1 MMNALLLRNCGPMPD
16 GMIESPAVAEG
27 MYGKVVRFVV
37 NPGNGAEEAE
47 HDERAAILALPIVSA
62 VSQAVDNWLDGESL
76 NHRMAGYPI
85 IWESLK
91 GFLLAYGTTYNL
103 TSSMVSWLN
112 ICFAAN
118 KVSLMSQ
125 VRAPRATASPVT
137 PAAGGGC
144 GSVPKPPSRSRQ
156 ATPPPSPREGDFPHG
171 QCLAHCRDAEGCPK
185 FEGREP
191 GSCPYGHTPQHKGK
205 YPRAVVPSAKRAK
218 LSVSTG

>member
-1 MMNALLLRNCGPMPD
+1 MLNALLLRNCGPMPE

-91 GFLLAYGTTYNL
+91 GFLLAFGTAYNL

-112 ICFAAN
+112 VCFPAN

-125 VRAPRATASPVT
+125 ARAPRATASPVT